1 MPAQKGEGMA
11 ARNTRLIF
19 PALGKFYDAWSDYAE
34 LLLRVVA
41 GLILPLLHG
50 LPKIGI
56 LGSGNPAGVAG
67 GLEKSGYYPGIF
79 WAYVIILSEIVGGA
93 FLALGLFTRLAA
105 AVLIIEFINV
115 VYVDFA
121 NRGTA
126 GARYSFVL
134 LIVYIFFLIR
144 GGGPY
149 SLDRKLGREF

>member
-1 MPAQKGEGMA
+1 MA
-11 ARNTRLIF
+11 DQPTRLVF
-19 PALGKFYDAWSDYAE
+19 PGLGNFYSSCSDFAE

-56 LGSGNPAGVAG
+56 LGTGSPAGVAG
-67 GLEKSGYYPGIF
+67 GLEKSGYYPGIL
-79 WAYVIILSEIVGGA
+79 WAYVIILAEVVGGT

-105 AVLIIEFINV
+105 AVLVIEFINV

-121 NRGTA
+121 NRGVA

-134 LIVYIFFLIR
+134 LIIYLFFLVR

>member
-1 MPAQKGEGMA
+1 MA
-11 ARNTRLIF
+11 DRPTRLVF
-19 PALGKFYDAWSDYAE
+19 PGLGNFYSSFSDYAE

-56 LGSGNPAGVAG
+56 LGSGSPAGVAG

-79 WAYVIILSEIVGGA
+79 WAYVIILSEVVGGT

-105 AVLIIEFINV
+105 AVLIIQFVNV

-134 LIVYIFFLIR
+134 LIIYIFFLVR

>member
-1 MPAQKGEGMA
+1 MTDRP
-11 ARNTRLIF
+11 TRLVF
-19 PALGKFYDAWSDYAE
+19 PGLGNFYSSFSDYAE

-56 LGSGNPAGVAG
+56 LGSGSPAGVAG

-79 WAYVIILSEIVGGA
+79 WAYVIILSEVVGGT

-105 AVLIIEFINV
+105 AVLIIQFVNV

-134 LIVYIFFLIR
+134 LIIYIFFLVR

>member
-1 MPAQKGEGMA
+1 MA
-11 ARNTRLIF
+11 SGNTRLIF
-19 PALGKFYDAWSDYAE
+19 PGLGKIYAAWSDIVE

-41 GLILPLLHG
+41 GLILPLQHG

-56 LGSGNPAGVAG
+56 LGSGSPAGVAG

-79 WAYVIILSEIVGGA
+79 WAYVIIMAEIVGGA
-93 FLALGLFTRLAA
+93 LLALGLFTRLVA
-105 AVLIIEFINV
+105 AVLVIEFVNV
-115 VYVDFA
+115 VYVDYM

-134 LIVYIFFLIR
+134 LIIYIFFMIR

>member
-1 MPAQKGEGMA
+1 MADQPA
-11 ARNTRLIF
+11 RLVF
-19 PALGKFYDAWSDYAE
+19 PGLGNLYRSCSDYAE
-34 LLLRVVA
+34 LLLRLVA

-56 LGSGNPAGVAG
+56 LGSGSPAGVAG
-67 GLEKSGYYPGIF
+67 GLEKAGYIPGIF
-79 WAYVIILSEIVGGA
+79 WAYVIILAEVVGGT
-93 FLALGLFTRLAA
+93 FLAFGLFTRLAA

-134 LIVYIFFLIR
+134 LIIYIFFLFR

-149 SLDRKLGREF
+149 SLDRKLGREL

>member
-1 MPAQKGEGMA
+1 MA
-11 ARNTRLIF
+11 NGSTRLVF
-19 PALGKFYDAWSDYAE
+19 PALGKFYSAWSEIAE

-41 GLILPLLHG
+41 GLILPLIHG
-50 LPKIGI
+50 LPKIGV
-56 LGSGNPAGVAG
+56 LGSGSPAGVGA

-79 WAYVIILSEIVGGA
+79 WAYVIIFAEIVGGL

-105 AVLIIEFINV
+105 AILIIEFINV
-115 VYVDFA
+115 VYVDYA

-134 LIVYIFFLIR
+134 LIVYIFFLFR

-149 SLDRKLGREF
+149 SLDRKLGREI